1 MGAHVTDLSGK
12 VAVVTGG
19 ASGIGLAM
27 ARSFGAAGAKL
38 MLGDIEQA
46 ALEHAVDKLT
56 GEGFDVDGEKCDVSR
71 WEDVD
76 ALAARTYERYGAA
89 HIVCNNAGVVTFKPT
104 WEQTLAD
111 WNWVLGVDLMG
122 VVHGVKAFVPRMIA
136 SGEPG
141 HVVNTSS
148 TAGIL
153 GFPLIA
159 PYVAAKMAVVG
170 LSETLLNDL
179 NAAGHAIGVS
189 VLCPGAVRT
198 GIRNSERNRPGH
210 DSVVSSGGTMESKET
225 LDPEAVAALVLD
237 GIRTG
242 TFWLFP
248 HQRYV
253 DMFSTRAESA
263 KLRIDPPVPWVDR

>member
-46 ALEHAVDKLT
+46 ALEHAVDTLT
-56 GEGFDVDGEKCDVSR
+56 GEGYDVDGEKCDVSK

-76 ALAARTYERYGAA
+76 ALAARTYEKFGAA

-111 WNWVLGVDLMG
+111 WQWVLGVDLWG
-122 VVHGVKAFVPRMIA
+122 VVHGVNAFVPRMIA
-136 SGEPG
+136 GGEVG
-141 HVVNTSS
+141 HIVNTAS
-148 TAGIL
+148 TAGLL

-179 NAAGHAIGVS
+179 NAAKHCIGVS

-210 DSVVSSGGTMESKET
+210 AGPTSTGTMESNET
-225 LDPEAVAALVLD
+225 IDPEEVAALVLN

-242 TFWLFP
+242 TFWLLP

-253 DMFSTRAESA
+253 DLFSARAESA
-263 KLRIDPPVPWVDR
+263 QLRVDPPIPFVDR